1 MTRRTTSYIWL
12 NPKLN
17 PKPYS
22 DKAHDK
28 LHLVM
33 ELCEGGDLLDFLL
46 KTEITEDGKK
56 IWKDPESKSDATF
69 CFTERQVPPNQ
80 TNAIRIPNLN

>member
-1 MTRRTTSYIWL
+1 
-12 NPKLN
+12 
-17 PKPYS
+17 
-22 DKAHDK
+22 
-28 LHLVM
+28 M

-69 CFTERQVPPNQ
+69 CFTERQVPPN
-80 TNAIRIPNLN
+80 